1 MAKKLRIYNGE
12 GKKSLFFKWWW
23 EHWRATFKRMK
34 LGPYLTPYTK
44 INSKWIKNLNV
55 SSETI
60 KLLGE
65 IIGGKLLD
73 ISLVSKFLDLTTKT
87 KICKWVYIKLKGFS
101 TAKGIINKIKRYP
114 LKQEKILTNQISN
127 KGLMTKIYKELIQ
140 FNSKKR
146 IWLKNG

>member
-1 MAKKLRIYNGE
+1 
-12 GKKSLFFKWWW
+12 
-23 EHWRATFKRMK
+23 MK

-87 KICKWVYIKLKGFS
+87 KI
-101 TAKGIINKIKRYP
+101 NK
-114 LKQEKILTNQISN
+114 
-127 KGLMTKIYKELIQ
+127 
-140 FNSKKR
+140 
-146 IWLKNG
+146 